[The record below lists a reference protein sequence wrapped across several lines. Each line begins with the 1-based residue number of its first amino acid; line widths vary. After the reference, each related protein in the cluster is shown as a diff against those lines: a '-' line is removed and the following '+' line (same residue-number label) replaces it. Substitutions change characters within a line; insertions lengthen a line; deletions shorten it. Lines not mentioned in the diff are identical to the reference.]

1 MKGGS
6 ILCWRAMVG
15 VVGSTYPGVALRPSA
30 SVGFWES
37 RAEWPCSVGIRSERV
52 EAVGAA
58 GRPTWIAVVGL
69 ADETSARR
77 GSAVYPSV
85 ARLGAS
91 RPPQHVQVETTCRRV
106 GEPHR
111 TAVWLKDGVRIL
123 ERVNFGK
130 KIPGGSKLFGRKITQ
145 ALTASHTKQQFCRSH
160 QAMRSLKLDQ
170 CLSHL
175 PQQVLLLRFAELP
188 HHTSGQP
195 AGC

>member
-6 ILCWRAMVG
+6 ILCWRTVVG
-15 VVGSTYPGVALRPSA
+15 VVGSTSPGAALRPSA
-30 SVGFWES
+30 NVGLWES
-37 RAEWPCSVGIRSERV
+37 GAEWPCSVGIRSERV

-58 GRPTWIAVVGL
+58 GRTTWIAVVGL

-77 GSAVYPSV
+77 GSAVYPSF

-130 KIPGGSKLFGRKITQ
+130 KITGGSKLFGRKITQ
-145 ALTASHTKQQFCRSH
+145 ALTFASGKTVCRLLWPWPPLLDH
-160 QAMRSLKLDQ
+160 RRRSVS
-170 CLSHL
+170 LSWF
-175 PQQVLLLRFAELP
+175 LLRK
-188 HHTSGQP
+188 
-195 AGC
+195 

>member
-1 MKGGS
+1 MLAHGGR
-6 ILCWRAMVG
+6 WYG
-15 VVGSTYPGVALRPSA
+15 VNLSYPGAALLPWA
-30 SVGFWES
+30 SVDLWES
-37 RAEWPCSVGIRSERV
+37 RVEWPCSVGIRSERV

-58 GRPTWIAVVGL
+58 GRTTWIAVVGL

-77 GSAVYPSV
+77 GSAVYPSF

-130 KIPGGSKLFGRKITQ
+130 KITGGSKLFGRKITQ
-145 ALTASHTKQQFCRSH
+145 ALTEGITMQSPEGMNQL
-160 QAMRSLKLDQ
+160 SLFMVQ
-170 CLSHL
+170 
-175 PQQVLLLRFAELP
+175 
-188 HHTSGQP
+188 GNN
-195 AGC
+195 

>member
-1 MKGGS
+1 M
-6 ILCWRAMVG
+6 LCWRTVVG
-15 VVGSTYPGVALRPSA
+15 VVRSTYPGAAPRPSA

-58 GRPTWIAVVGL
+58 ARTTWTPVVGL

-106 GEPHR
+106 AGLHQS
-111 TAVWLKDGVRIL
+111 AV
-123 ERVNFGK
+123 EQN
-130 KIPGGSKLFGRKITQ
+130 P
-145 ALTASHTKQQFCRSH
+145 
-160 QAMRSLKLDQ
+160 
-170 CLSHL
+170 
-175 PQQVLLLRFAELP
+175 
-188 HHTSGQP
+188 
-195 AGC
+195 

>member
-1 MKGGS
+1 MNRGS
-6 ILCWRAMVG
+6 ILCWRTVVG
-15 VVGSTYPGVALRPSA
+15 VGVNS
-30 SVGFWES
+30 SWHTTESMSQHQIVES
-37 RAEWPCSVGIRSERV
+37 RGGGPTLWASGVSESRQ
-52 EAVGAA
+52 EGAA

-130 KIPGGSKLFGRKITQ
+130 KITGGSKLFGRKITQ
-145 ALTASHTKQQFCRSH
+145 ALTRAAAPGSPAR
-160 QAMRSLKLDQ
+160 AGW
-170 CLSHL
+170 
-175 PQQVLLLRFAELP
+175 P
-188 HHTSGQP
+188 TSTAP
-195 AGC
+195 SAPEARAAPIARP

>member
-6 ILCWRAMVG
+6 ILCWRAVVG
-15 VVGSTYPGVALRPSA
+15 VVGSTYPGAALLPWA
-30 SVGFWES
+30 SVGLWES
-37 RAEWPCSVGIRSERV
+37 MAEWPCSVGIRSERV

-58 GRPTWIAVVGL
+58 GRTTWIAVVGE
-69 ADETSARR
+69 ASETSARR
-77 GSAVYPSV
+77 GSAVYPSC

-130 KIPGGSKLFGRKITQ
+130 KITGGGSKLFGRKITQ
-145 ALTASHTKQQFCRSH
+145 ALTPRHASPTHTGASPADDPADWSRH
-160 QAMRSLKLDQ
+160 QA
-170 CLSHL
+170 
-175 PQQVLLLRFAELP
+175 VLA
-188 HHTSGQP
+188 
-195 AGC
+195 